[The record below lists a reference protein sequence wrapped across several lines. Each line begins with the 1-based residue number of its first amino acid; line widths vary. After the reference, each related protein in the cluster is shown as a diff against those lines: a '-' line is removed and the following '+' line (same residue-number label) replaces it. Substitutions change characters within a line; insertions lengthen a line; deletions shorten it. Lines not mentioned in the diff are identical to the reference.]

1 MDIITEIMELF
12 GAAYL
17 GDFSKYMFQSGGYSP
32 VFYVML
38 LLPLIVAFVYY
49 IVLDHILLA
58 QVRKWLMIGAGTAAV
73 ATIVSLII
81 AHQKIAGYTFSQNI
95 LDAGVGSADFLSF
108 GFIIFV
114 YSALLFLVFS
124 VIFKSFSSRS
134 RNIPF

>member
-17 GDFSKYMFQSGGYSP
+17 GDFSKYMFQSGAYGP

-58 QVRKWLMIGAGTAAV
+58 KFRKWLMIGASTAAV
-73 ATIVSLII
+73 ATVVGTII
-81 AHQKIAGYTFSQNI
+81 AHQKLTGYTFSQNI
-95 LDAGVGSADFLSF
+95 LEAGIGSADFLSF
-108 GFIIFV
+108 GFIIFA
-114 YSALLFLVFS
+114 YSALLFFLFSLV
-124 VIFKSFSSRS
+124 FKSFSSRS

>member
-1 MDIITEIMELF
+1 MDIISNILELF

-17 GDFSKYMFQSGGYSP
+17 GDFSKYMFQSGAYSS

-58 QVRKWLMIGAGTAAV
+58 QVRKWMLIGTVTAAV
-73 ATIVSLII
+73 ATVTGIII
-81 AHQKIAGYTFSQNI
+81 AHQKIEGYTFSQNI
-95 LDAGVGSADFLSF
+95 LEAGIGSADFLSF

-114 YSALLFLVFS
+114 YSALLYFVFS
-124 VIFKSFSSRS
+124 LIFKSFSSRS

>member
-1 MDIITEIMELF
+1 MDIISNILELF

-58 QVRKWLMIGAGTAAV
+58 QVKKWLYIGLGTAAV
-73 ATIVSLII
+73 ATLAGIFI
-81 AHQKIAGYTFSQNI
+81 AHQKISGYTFSQNI
-95 LDAGVGSADFLSF
+95 VDAGIGSADFLSF
-108 GFIIFV
+108 GFIIFF
-114 YSALLFLVFS
+114 YSALLYFVFS
-124 VIFKSFSSRS
+124 LIFKSFSSRS

>member
-1 MDIITEIMELF
+1 MDIISNILELF

-17 GDFSKYMFQSGGYSP
+17 GDFSKYMFQSGAYSS

-58 QVRKWLMIGAGTAAV
+58 KLKKWVLIGVVTAAV
-73 ATIVSLII
+73 AAVVDIII
-81 AHQKIAGYTFSQNI
+81 AHQKIEGYMFSQNI
-95 LDAGVGSADFLSF
+95 LEAGVGSADFLSF
-108 GFIIFV
+108 GFIIFA
-114 YSALLFLVFS
+114 YSALLYFIFS
-124 VIFKSFSSRS
+124 VLFKSFSSRS